1 MRGARADVSKELE
14 RPLLACCAFCTATAL
29 PNGLESERVMN
40 QTFDFVIVGAGS
52 AGCVLA
58 NRLSRDPSVRVLLLE
73 AGGWDKDPMIGLPVG
88 IKPMTAKKQYRWV
101 DTSDPDE
108 GLNGRIN
115 EVLHGKVI
123 GGGSSINYMAHTRGH
138 PRDYERWVTA
148 GADGWGF
155 EDVAPFFKECEAWE
169 RGESATRGGVGEI
182 GAQQGR
188 LDDPVFAAWF
198 DALRALGYDRTD
210 DYNASHPEG
219 FGAVQYSIRNGRR
232 SSAAREFLHP
242 ALQRP
247 NLTVQVESM
256 ATKILFDKTRA
267 VGVEYVTKGQKQAA
281 RAGRVVLSLGAIN
294 TPHLLML
301 SGIGPAAHLR
311 SMGISPLMNLP
322 VGQGLEDH
330 LGVEVMWER
339 KKPGT
344 FHQTLRLDQAVFSMF
359 RGLALRS
366 GPASRLP
373 GVILGFAK
381 SNSTLPQPDLQYYL
395 QTPPPYADV
404 WFPGLKRP
412 YQDTLS
418 VKMNLL
424 SQQSRGEILLRSTD
438 PTERPRIVYNSLSEP
453 RDIETLRE
461 GVMRA
466 QAMLESAE
474 LSPFR
479 GNPLMPDRPFRNNA
493 EVDAYIRSHAFQ
505 QYHPACT
512 CKMGKDET
520 DSVLNPDLSVR
531 GIYGLNVADASV
543 MPNLISANPNIPV
556 VMLAAKAAA
565 MWLG

>member
-1 MRGARADVSKELE
+1 
-14 RPLLACCAFCTATAL
+14 
-29 PNGLESERVMN
+29 MN
-40 QTFDFVIVGAGS
+40 QMFDFIVVGAGS

-58 NRLSRDPSVRVLLLE
+58 NRLSRDPDVRVLLLE
-73 AGGWDKDPMIGLPVG
+73 AGGWDKDPMIGLPIG
-88 IKPMTAKKQYRWV
+88 IKPMTAKKQYRWT
-101 DTSDPDE
+101 DSSEPDE
-108 GLNGRIN
+108 GLNDRIN
-115 EVLHGKVI
+115 EVPHGKVI

-138 PRDYERWVTA
+138 PRDYERWVAA

-155 EDVAPFFKECEAWE
+155 KDVAPFFKECEAWE
-169 RGESATRGGVGEI
+169 HGENFTRGGAGEI
-182 GAQQGR
+182 GAQYGQ

-198 DALRALGYDRTD
+198 DALQSLGYERTED
-210 DYNASHPEG
+210 CNGTHPEG
-219 FGAVQYSIRNGRR
+219 FGAVQYSIRGGRR

-242 ALQRP
+242 ALKRP

-256 ATKILFDKTRA
+256 ATKLLFEGKRV
-267 VGVEYVTKGQKQAA
+267 VGVEYVTKGQQQSA

-301 SGIGPAAHLR
+301 SGIGPATHLR
-311 SMGISPLMNLP
+311 AMGISPLVNLP

-339 KKPGT
+339 KHPGT
-344 FHQTLRLDQAVFSMF
+344 FHQALRLDRAAINTF
-359 RGLALRS
+359 RGLAFRS

-381 SNSTLPQPDLQYYL
+381 SDSTLQQPDLQYYL

-424 SQQSRGEILLRSTD
+424 SQQSRGEILLRSAD
-438 PTERPRIVYNSLSEP
+438 PTERPRIVYHSLSEP
-453 RDIETLRE
+453 KDIETLRE

-466 QAMLESAE
+466 QAMIESTE
-474 LSPFR
+474 LSAFR
-479 GNPLMPDRPFRNNA
+479 GKPIMPDRPLRNNA

-531 GIYGLNVADASV
+531 GIDGLSVADASV
-543 MPNLISANPNIPV
+543 MPNLVSANPNIPV
-556 VMLAAKAAA
+556 MMLAAKAAA
-565 MWLG
+565 MWLGRE